1 MTKFLHPLMHNNFFK
16 QDIDQVIKL
25 LKKKNVILTQSKNVK
40 KFEDN
45 WSKWLGVKYSVFV
58 NSGSSANLIS
68 LDILN
73 ILKGKGEVIVPPL
86 TWSSDINAVI
96 KNNMKPVFI
105 DINLE
110 NLCMN
115 ENRLLKAISNKTKA
129 IFFTHAQGFNGF
141 TNKLIKIIK
150 KKKIFLI
157 EDVCESHGAKFNQ
170 KKLGTFGN
178 ISNFSFYYAHH
189 MSTIEGGMICTN
201 EKKIYQLARML
212 RSHGLVREINDN
224 SEKKKL
230 IKKYP
235 KLSPEF
241 IFMHPAYNMRNNE
254 IGGVLGINQLKRL
267 DKNNRIRNKNFKYFI
282 KNLDSSK
289 YFTNFDFS
297 GCSNYAFPLIL
308 KKQSFQNRNNVEK
321 ILKKNK
327 IEFRRGNAGGGN
339 QLLQP
344 YLMRIHKVK
353 NLKNYKNINH
363 VHHFGYYIGNYPS
376 LKIQRVLKTCKVLN
390 SIKFK

>member
-1 MTKFLHPLMHNNFFK
+1 MHNNFIK
-16 QDIDQVIKL
+16 KDVDQVIKL

-40 KFEDN
+40 KFEEN

-115 ENRLLKAISNKTKA
+115 ENKLLKAISKKTKA

-308 KKQSFQNRNNVEK
+308 KKQSFQNRDNVEK

-344 YLMRIHKVK
+344 YLMRIKKVK
-353 NLKNYKNINH
+353 DLKNYKNINH
-363 VHHFGYYIGNYPS
+363 VHHFGYYIGNYPT

>member
-1 MTKFLHPLMHNNFFK
+1 MTKFLHPLMHNNFIK
-16 QDIDQVIKL
+16 KDVDQVIKL

-40 KFEDN
+40 KFEEN

-115 ENRLLKAISNKTKA
+115 ENKLLKAISKKTKA

-224 SEKKKL
+224 SEKK
-230 IKKYP
+230 
-235 KLSPEF
+235 
-241 IFMHPAYNMRNNE
+241 N
-254 IGGVLGINQLKRL
+254 
-267 DKNNRIRNKNFKYFI
+267 
-282 KNLDSSK
+282 
-289 YFTNFDFS
+289 
-297 GCSNYAFPLIL
+297 
-308 KKQSFQNRNNVEK
+308 
-321 ILKKNK
+321 
-327 IEFRRGNAGGGN
+327 
-339 QLLQP
+339 
-344 YLMRIHKVK
+344 
-353 NLKNYKNINH
+353 
-363 VHHFGYYIGNYPS
+363 
-376 LKIQRVLKTCKVLN
+376 
-390 SIKFK
+390 

>member
-1 MTKFLHPLMHNNFFK
+1 MTKFLHPLMHNNFIK
-16 QDIDQVIKL
+16 KDVDQVIKL

-40 KFEDN
+40 KFEEN

-115 ENRLLKAISNKTKA
+115 ENKLLKAISKKTKA

-308 KKQSFQNRNNVEK
+308 KKQSYQNRDNVEQ

-344 YLMRIHKVK
+344 YLMKIKKVK
-353 NLKNYKNINH
+353 DLKNYKNINH
-363 VHHFGYYIGNYPS
+363 VHHFGYYIGNYPT